1 MTNILCKDLTCSD
14 LSGHRKTLS
23 ASCDPQSRPF
33 SLLANIDT
41 QDRWFSHKSRNPE
54 RFHVRNITTDNTQS
68 YQNPE
73 IDRAG
78 DDEISFQSDIS
89 IWSRYGGRK
98 TQQSS
103 PFSAS
108 WGLVEAAL
116 ERLSSSPQS
125 TREP

>member
-1 MTNILCKDLTCSD
+1 MTNILYKDLTCSD

-41 QDRWFSHKSRNPE
+41 QDRWFSHKSRNPD
-54 RFHVRNITTDNTQS
+54 RFHVRSIIDKS
-68 YQNPE
+68 DSHQNPE

-89 IWSRYGGRK
+89 IWSRY
-98 TQQSS
+98 
-103 PFSAS
+103 
-108 WGLVEAAL
+108 
-116 ERLSSSPQS
+116 
-125 TREP
+125 